1 MIFLLRWV
9 ANQRA
14 DAVPLVI
21 RKRHAVA
28 CLTGD
33 VFEVV
38 DPQLNI
44 FLALC
49 SRKLNNRRCP
59 TKM

>member
-1 MIFLLRWV
+1 MVFLLRWV
-9 ANQRA
+9 ANQKA
-14 DAVPLVI
+14 DAVLLMI
-21 RKRHAVA
+21 RKRHAAVCQTA
-28 CLTGD
+28 D

-44 FLALC
+44 FLRLR

-59 TKM
+59 T